1 MLTLQETFWQLVR
14 NKGRTVILVL
24 ASAMLAGC
32 MAFYLSNI
40 AANEE
45 AIDRLA
51 ENIPI
56 EVCVANSRGDRTYG
70 LNINAFRHDNFL
82 TSPYL
87 KDFYASIWAEG
98 AYSEEARA
106 KEIFQKDCNV
116 PAISG
121 LDCIWMPD
129 GEFTYSDGYDE
140 TMFQTDEAICLVNRE
155 FAERNGIEVGDEV
168 SLPIYTMTFDLYQ
181 DVIYTPLGEQ
191 TLKVVGTSHSFDN
204 PKEFMVPEKWM
215 RKVMESQGIDVMYNE
230 QGAMLKD
237 PRQLNAFKDSIRDLQ
252 FLEPNPEAMDEF
264 TGGIIVVEDEQYV
277 TSAETLGKNIV
288 LFKRFQ
294 APFFGLVIGMIVLA
308 IFLIMRGSRRVIAI
322 SASLGRPKFLCAL
335 ASFLAAFLAELAGC
349 ALVLPAMVL
358 LAGLSLTG
366 GLMICAE
373 FLLCACIGN
382 AVALWLLLRFD
393 AFTLLTAVE

>member
-51 ENIPI
+51 ETIPI
-56 EVCVANSRGDRTYG
+56 EVRVANSQGDRTAG

-87 KDFYASIWAEG
+87 EDFYASIWAEG

-106 KEIFQKDCNV
+106 REIFQKDCNV

-140 TMFQTDEAICLVNRE
+140 TMFQSDEAICLIGRE

-191 TLKVVGTSHSFDN
+191 TLKVVGTSHSFEN

-264 TGGIIVVEDEQYV
+264 TGGIIIVEDEQYV
-277 TSAETLGKNIV
+277 TSAETLGKTIV

-294 APFFGLVIGMIVLA
+294 TPFFGLVIGMIVLA

-322 SASLGRPKFLCAL
+322 SASLGRSKFLCAL
-335 ASFLAAFLAELAGC
+335 ASFLAAFIAELAGC
-349 ALVLPAMVL
+349 ALVLPVMVL

-366 GLMICAE
+366 GLTICGA
-373 FLLCACIGN
+373 FLLCACIGDT
-382 AVALWLLLRFD
+382 VALILLLRFNT
-393 AFTLLTAVE
+393 FTLLSAVE